1 MDVTEYLSDVDLKV
15 NLVFT
20 FSSKATPV
28 SESRWSFLGELQG
41 LFFTPF

>member
-15 NLVFT
+15 NLVF
-20 FSSKATPV
+20 SSKATPV
-28 SESRWSFLGELQG
+28 SESRWSFYGELQG